1 MAPFDV
7 AHLGALQ
14 SALLFGLIGFGFG
27 FVLETTGFGN
37 TRKLAAQFYLRDLTV
52 LKTMFTAIVVAG
64 VLIYAASALGIL
76 DMNRVWINP
85 THLWPGI
92 AGGLV
97 MGVGFVVGGFCPGT
111 SLVAA
116 ATGKIDGM
124 VFVAGALLGV
134 GAFGET
140 LPRFDSFFLSGN
152 LGRFTLSDWLR
163 LPSGVVLV
171 VVVGMALTL
180 FVGAEALEKRA
191 RRREANAG
199 ERGRHAFDAL
209 VFPRFRRGGA
219 AALMLVA
226 ALVAWRGEPDA
237 AARLATNPNLQ
248 RAANER
254 AMFVDPAEVVA
265 LRRDLSLHVDVL
277 DLRPE
282 ADFNLFHIA
291 HARSVSLDALTAPAF
306 LRELQE
312 AEPTTV
318 TFLLSSSESEAFVA
332 WRELRTRGVMN
343 LYIVDGGVDR
353 WLDLYPLPECAA
365 TRVSSAAGSST
376 WQFHYAGGASSPS
389 AAPEL
394 ATSRSF
400 RLPCKEASASEA
412 DSAPLEHEVTWP
424 EHAYTSRVKLQRKA
438 LVKGGCG

>member
-27 FVLETTGFGN
+27 AVLEATGFGN

-64 VLIYAASALGIL
+64 VLVYGASALGVL

-97 MGVGFVVGGFCPGT
+97 MGVGFVIGGFCPGT

-124 VFVAGALLGV
+124 VFVVGALVGV

-140 LPRFDSFFLSGN
+140 LPLFDSFFLSGD
-152 LGRFTLSDWLR
+152 LGRFTLSDWVG
-163 LPSGVVLV
+163 LPSGVVLLLV
-171 VVVGMALTL
+171 VSMALAL

-191 RRREANAG
+191 RNVDATLGESARNAA
-199 ERGRHAFDAL
+199 RSL
-209 VFPRFRRGGA
+209 VLPSFRRGGA
-219 AALMLVA
+219 AALLLAAVFVA
-226 ALVAWRGEPDA
+226 VRGQPNA
-237 AARLATNPNLQ
+237 AARLAMNPALQ
-248 RAANER
+248 RLANER

-265 LRRDLSLHVDVL
+265 LRRDLNLHVDVL

-282 ADFNLFHIA
+282 AEFNLFHLA
-291 HARSVSLDALTAPAF
+291 HAQRTSPEALTDRT
-306 LRELQE
+306 LVRGLLE

-318 TFLLSSSESEAFVA
+318 TFLIGASESQAFTA
-332 WRELRTRGVMN
+332 WRELRTRGVLN
-343 LYIVDGGVDR
+343 LYIIEGGVDR
-353 WLDLYPLPECAA
+353 WLDLYPLPECVA
-365 TRVSSAAGSST
+365 TRVATAAGASA
-376 WQFHYAGGASSPS
+376 WRFHYAGGASSPS

-394 ATSRSF
+394 AASRTF
-400 RLPCKEASASEA
+400 RIPCKDGASS
-412 DSAPLEHEVTWP
+412 PLAHEVTWP

>member
-7 AHLGALQ
+7 AHLTALQ

-27 FVLETTGFGN
+27 AVLEATGFGN

-64 VLIYAASALGIL
+64 VLVYGASALGVL

-85 THLWPGI
+85 THIWPGI
-92 AGGLV
+92 AGGLI

-140 LPRFDSFFLSGN
+140 LPLFDSFFLSGD
-152 LGRFTLSDWLR
+152 LGRFTLSDWMG
-163 LPSGVVLV
+163 LPSGVVLLLV
-171 VVVGMALTL
+171 VSLALAL

-191 RRREANAG
+191 RNADATLG
-199 ERGRHAFDAL
+199 ESARNASHSL
-209 VFPRFRRGGA
+209 VLPSFRRGGA
-219 AALMLVA
+219 AALLVA
-226 ALVAWRGEPDA
+226 AVFVAVRGQPNA
-237 AARLATNPNLQ
+237 AARLAMNPALQ
-248 RAANER
+248 RVANER

-265 LRRDLSLHVDVL
+265 LRKDLNLHVDVL

-282 ADFNLFHIA
+282 AEFNLFHVA
-291 HARSVSLDALTAPAF
+291 HAQRTPPEALTDRTF
-306 LRELQE
+306 VRGLLE

-318 TFLLSSSESEAFVA
+318 TFLIGASESQAFAA
-332 WRELRTRGVMN
+332 WRELRTRGVLN
-343 LYIVDGGVDR
+343 LYIIEGGVDR
-353 WLDLYPLPECAA
+353 WLDQYPLPECVA
-365 TRVSSAAGSST
+365 TRITTPAGAST
-376 WQFHYAGGASSPS
+376 WRFHYAGGASSPS

-394 ATSRSF
+394 ATSRTF
-400 RLPCKEASASEA
+400 RIPCKDGASSQRA
-412 DSAPLEHEVTWP
+412 HEVTWP